1 MFQVFYAGGIQGMN
15 AYKVRVEA
23 DGCFQWSAGI

>member
-23 DGCFQWSAGI
+23 YVANGRPGF